1 MKKVLI
7 IANLFH
13 ASPRI
18 PGLAKYLPE
27 FEWEPIILTTVIGEN
42 PEARFGPPN
51 DFKSNNRIIETDCP
65 HVLGFWKK
73 ILGFNQNEDIGIQV
87 KTRFDVTSERSVY
100 PFLSWFYKKW
110 NSAINYPDVE
120 KGWKP
125 FAIRVGDEF
134 LQKED
139 IDAMI
144 SSSSPVTSHIIAKEL
159 KNKHKIPWVADL
171 RDLWTQN
178 HSYPYG
184 NIRMFFERRLEL
196 KTLQS
201 VDALIT
207 VSPLWAEELR
217 ILHRGKKTYTIT
229 NGFDPDKM
237 STGKIDLTSKFT
249 ITYTGQIYT
258 GREDPSK
265 LLAALRDLIHDGTMN
280 PDDVEVRFY
289 GPENELLAKEI
300 EEYGLFDI
308 VKQYGI
314 VPREVSFKKQRESQ
328 LLLILKWEVSWEDQR
343 EKGWYPLKIFEYLAA
358 QRPILAIGGSGEDV
372 IRELLDKTKAGVYA
386 LSVEDIKRIIRDIY
400 SEYKC
405 KGEISY
411 NGDVEEINKYS
422 HREMARK
429 FAEVLDN
436 LEKGK
441 EV

>member
-18 PGLAKYLPE
+18 PGVTKYLPE
-27 FEWEPIILTTVIGEN
+27 FGWQPLILTTHIGED
-42 PEARFGPPN
+42 PESRFGPPN
-51 DFKSNNRIIETDCP
+51 DFKNYNWVIETDCSP
-65 HVLGFWKK
+65 VLDFWGK
-73 ILGFNQNEDIGIQV
+73 ILGFNQNEDIGLQV
-87 KTRFDVTSERSVY
+87 KNRFNISSEKSSY
-100 PFLSWFYKKW
+100 PILSRIYKK
-110 NSAINYPDVE
+110 AEAVIKYPDAE
-120 KGWKP
+120 KGWKS
-125 FAIRVGDEF
+125 FAVKAGDSV

-196 KTLQS
+196 KTLQLA
-201 VDALIT
+201 DALIT
-207 VSPLWAEELR
+207 VSPLWAEDLR

-280 PDDVEVRFY
+280 TDDVEVRFY

-328 LLLILKWEVSWEDQR
+328 ILLLLNWEASWEDQR

-358 QRPILAIGGSGEDV
+358 QRPILAIGGSGDDV
-372 IRELLDKTKAGVYA
+372 VKELLDETKAGMYA
-386 LSVEDIKRIIRDIY
+386 PTVEDIKSILGELY
-400 SEYKC
+400 AEYKH
-405 KGEISY
+405 KGKIGY
-411 NGDVEEINKYS
+411 NGDIEKINKYS
-422 HREMARK
+422 YREMARK
-429 FAEVLDN
+429 FAEVLDSI
-436 LEKGK
+436 LGR
-441 EV
+441 

>member
-27 FEWEPIILTTVIGEN
+27 FGWQPIILTTLIGED
-42 PEARFGPPN
+42 PESRFGHPN
-51 DFKSNNRIIETDCP
+51 DFKSNSRVIETYHYNP
-65 HVLGFWKK
+65 K
-73 ILGFNQNEDIGIQV
+73 EDIRVQV
-87 KTRFDVTSERSVY
+87 KKRFDLTSKKSYNYVK
-100 PFLSWFYKKW
+100 PFLSFLYKFYQE
-110 NSAINYPDVE
+110 IIHYPDEE

-125 FAIRVGDEF
+125 FAVNAGSEL
-134 LQKED
+134 LQNED

-144 SSSSPVTSHIIAKEL
+144 SSSSPVTSHLIAKEL
-159 KNKHKIPWVADL
+159 KNRHETPWVADF

-178 HSYPYG
+178 HNYHYG
-184 NIRMFFERRLEL
+184 NIRKFFERRLEL
-196 KTLQS
+196 KTLQPAD
-201 VDALIT
+201 VLVT

-217 ILHRGKKTYTIT
+217 TLHRGKKTYTIT
-229 NGFDPDKM
+229 NGFDSDKM
-237 STGKIDLTSKFT
+237 SNGQVDLTSKFT

-258 GREDPSK
+258 GKQDPSK

-314 VPREVSFKKQRESQ
+314 VPRGVSFKKQRESQ
-328 LLLILKWEVSWEDQR
+328 LLLLLNWEVSWEDQR

-386 LSVEDIKRIIRDIY
+386 LSVEDIKRIIRELY

-411 NGDVEEINKYS
+411 NGNIDKINKYS

-429 FAEVLDN
+429 FAEVLDK